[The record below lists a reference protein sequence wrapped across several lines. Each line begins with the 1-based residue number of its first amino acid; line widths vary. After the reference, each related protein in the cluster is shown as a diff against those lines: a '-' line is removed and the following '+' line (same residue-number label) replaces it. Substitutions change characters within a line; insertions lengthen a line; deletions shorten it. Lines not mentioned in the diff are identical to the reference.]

1 MTMSGEL
8 YEFTFRG
15 MLAEQALDRAGRQHP
30 NVAGTLDEIA
40 ASRLGI
46 DSLDEAFVS
55 AARPMA
61 VVYMAVCAFENS
73 VRKFLSTVLEDKV
86 GVDWWDKAVSQ
97 GIRKKVET
105 RQKEEE
111 RIRWHSARGTAPITY
126 TDMGDLSNI
135 IKNNW
140 QHFDPPVP
148 SIEWA
153 SSILDIV
160 ERSRNVIMHGG
171 VLDGED
177 IERLGVNIRAWV
189 KQVGA

>member
-1 MTMSGEL
+1 MTSSSEL
-8 YEFTFRG
+8 YAFAFRG
-15 MLAEQALDRAGRQHP
+15 FLAEEALDGAGRQHP
-30 NVAGTLDEIA
+30 NLVGALDEVA

-46 DSLDEAFVS
+46 EALDEAFVA

-73 VRKFLSTVLEDKV
+73 VRKFISAVLQDKV
-86 GVDWWDKAVSQ
+86 GDDWWEKAVSS
-97 GIRKKVET
+97 GIKRKVES

-111 RIRWHSARGTAPITY
+111 RIRWHSQRGTAPITY

-135 IKNNW
+135 IRNNW

-153 SSILDIV
+153 SSILDII

-171 VLDGED
+171 LLDRED

>member
-1 MTMSGEL
+1 MTSSSEL
-8 YEFTFRG
+8 YAFAFRG
-15 MLAEQALDRAGRQHP
+15 FLAEEALDGAGRQHP
-30 NVAGTLDEIA
+30 NLVG
-40 ASRLGI
+40 
-46 DSLDEAFVS
+46 
-55 AARPMA
+55 
-61 VVYMAVCAFENS
+61 AFENS
-73 VRKFLSTVLEDKV
+73 VRKFISAVLQDKV
-86 GVDWWDKAVSQ
+86 GDDWWEKAVSS
-97 GIRKKVET
+97 GIKRKVES

-111 RIRWHSARGTAPITY
+111 RIRWHSQRGTAPITY

-135 IKNNW
+135 IRNNW

-153 SSILDIV
+153 SSILDII

-171 VLDGED
+171 LLDRED

>member
-1 MTMSGEL
+1 MTSSSEL
-8 YEFTFRG
+8 YAFAFRG
-15 MLAEQALDRAGRQHP
+15 FLAEEALDGAGRQHP
-30 NVAGTLDEIA
+30 NLVGALDEVA

-46 DSLDEAFVS
+46 EALDEAFVA

-73 VRKFLSTVLEDKV
+73 VRKFISAVLQDK
-86 GVDWWDKAVSQ
+86 GGDDWWEKAVSS
-97 GIRKKVET
+97 GIKRKVES

-111 RIRWHSARGTAPITY
+111 RIRWHSQRGTAPITY

-135 IKNNW
+135 IRNNW

-153 SSILDIV
+153 SSILDII

-171 VLDGED
+171 LLDRED

>member
-1 MTMSGEL
+1 MSGEL

-46 DSLDEAFVS
+46 DSLDEAFVTS
-55 AARPMA
+55 ARPMA

-73 VRKFLSTVLEDKV
+73 VRKFLSTVLEDKA
-86 GVDWWDKAVSQ
+86 GPDWWDKAVSQ

-111 RIRWHSARGTAPITY
+111 RIRWHSARGTAAITY

>member
-1 MTMSGEL
+1 MSATGQL
-8 YEFTFRG
+8 YEFAFRG
-15 MLAEQALDRAGRQHP
+15 FLAEEALDRAGRQHP
-30 NVAGTLDEIA
+30 NVAGALDEGA

-46 DSLDEAFVS
+46 DALDEAFVAS
-55 AARPMA
+55 ARPMA

-73 VRKFLSTVLEDKV
+73 VRKFISTVLEDKV
-86 GVDWWDKAVSQ
+86 GSDWWDKAVSA
-97 GIRKKVET
+97 GIKRKVEM

-111 RIRWHSARGTAPITY
+111 RIRWHSHRGTAPITY

-135 IKNNW
+135 IRNNW

-153 SSILDIV
+153 SSVLDII

-171 VLDGED
+171 LLDRED